1 MTPLLLATLGIG
13 ERIIDRMF
21 PDPAQKA
28 AAELELLKLTREG
41 ELKEALAQLQI
52 NLKEAE
58 HASIFVAGW
67 RPWIGWGCGFGLLYH
82 TIFHN
87 ILNWIA
93 VMAGWPELPQ
103 INSDLLIYVLGAML
117 GVAGLR
123 TYEKKHGIATK

>member
-1 MTPLLLATLGIG
+1 MNPLLLAGLGIG
-13 ERIIDRMF
+13 GKIIDRMF
-21 PDPAQKA
+21 PDPEAKA
-28 AAELELLKLTREG
+28 AAELELLKMTREG
-41 ELKEALAQLQI
+41 DLKETLAQLQI

-82 TIFHN
+82 TIFHS

-93 VMAGWPELPQ
+93 ILKGWPELPQ

-123 TYEKKHGIATK
+123 TYEKKIGVATK